1 MALTQNI
8 HKELQRMVSIAAMDE
23 IFQGKTTT
31 TKGQVDL
38 LNEKF
43 HGDGNGSDSKIISFC
58 ELLVMLCII
67 FSVSHGS
74 GSR

>member
-1 MALTQNI
+1 
-8 HKELQRMVSIAAMDE
+8 MVSVAALDE
-23 IFQGKTTT
+23 AFQGQTTN
-31 TKGQVDL
+31 TKGLVDL
-38 LNEKF
+38 LGKKF